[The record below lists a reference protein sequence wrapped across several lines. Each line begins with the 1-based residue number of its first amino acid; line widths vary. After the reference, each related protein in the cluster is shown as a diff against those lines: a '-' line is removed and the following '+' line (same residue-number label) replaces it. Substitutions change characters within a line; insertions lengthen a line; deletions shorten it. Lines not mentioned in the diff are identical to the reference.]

1 MCGVALRREDISTA
15 ERDVSAMCVP
25 RAPRR
30 DINAY
35 RDALTFE
42 AWTLFHQAFP
52 AQVQLSHHF
61 RVTREQVDMEWN
73 SIVANLSKLDDPCVK
88 TFFGDLGESLDLS
101 QLLSLLDIR
110 SLAALCLFPLVRLGV
125 HESEIS
131 ADYNRMRNWCRAASE
146 KKALPNLK
154 LLYLGAG
161 SKDAAQDTVLL
172 DYLSAL
178 PALTLVG
185 FRRTQLAFR
194 RTQLALP
201 GAKTY
206 GPWEWDKEDS
216 DRYTLILNGYKTHQR
231 PVVEQV
237 LLLYNIA
244 DGAPLPTSDTWEL
257 PGKSLGKLFRGKGD
271 REVRLSMTCGS
282 GIFSLP
288 DDVVWYRR
296 KDLSPSVSSKRPQE
310 SQVAATTNE
319 GQKGAK
325 KRKVRRN
332 KQQDVGSLLGEF
344 A

>member
-1 MCGVALRREDISTA
+1 
-15 ERDVSAMCVP
+15 MCVP

-61 RVTREQVDMEWN
+61 RVSHQQADIEWN
-73 SIVANLSKLDDPCVK
+73 SIVANLSKLDDPCVR
-88 TFFGDLGESLDLS
+88 TFFSGLGTSLDLS
-101 QLLSLLDIR
+101 QLLSLLDIP
-110 SLAALCLFPLVRLGV
+110 SLAALSIIPLARLGRV

-154 LLYLGAG
+154 LLYLGAV
-161 SKDAAQDTVLL
+161 SKNAAQDTVLL

-185 FRRTQLAFR
+185 FGRSQLDL
-194 RTQLALP
+194 T

-206 GPWEWDKEDS
+206 GPWEWDMEDS
-216 DRYTLILNGYKTHQR
+216 DRYTWILNAYETDHR
-231 PVVEQV
+231 SVAERV

-244 DGAPLPTSDTWEL
+244 EGAPLSTSDTWE
-257 PGKSLGKLFRGKGD
+257 PRGKFLGKLLRGKGE
-271 REVRLSMTCGS
+271 REVRLSMTCNG
-282 GIFSLP
+282 GISSN

-296 KDLSPSVSSKRPQE
+296 KDVSPSTSSKRPQE
-310 SQVAATTNE
+310 SQATTTTDE

-344 A
+344 T